1 MAELSLFSDSDFQ
14 APAAKIFPLSAA
26 VSMVVDTVRALDAA
40 AYRQGIAVCFS
51 NPCKDCACFGLCD
64 ADDCAMHLFDLDVN
78 DPYLDDS
85 LSYGKKI
92 SIGH

>member
-1 MAELSLFSDSDFQ
+1 MAELSLFSDCDFQ
-14 APAAKIFPLSAA
+14 APAAKILPMSAA

-51 NPCKDCACFGLCD
+51 DPCKDCACFGLCD

-78 DPYLDDS
+78 DPYFDDS
-85 LSYGKKI
+85 FSYGEKI
-92 SIGH
+92 